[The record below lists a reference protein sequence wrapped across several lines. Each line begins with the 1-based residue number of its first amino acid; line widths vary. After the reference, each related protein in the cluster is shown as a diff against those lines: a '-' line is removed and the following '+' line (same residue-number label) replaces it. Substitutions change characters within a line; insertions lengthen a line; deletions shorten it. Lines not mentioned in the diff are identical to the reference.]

1 MANGSWSPGQR
12 PLVHTPEPRLHR
24 PRATALTPR
33 PRVQGQRALVQAPRI
48 RAGRHGSRDP
58 SGPADV
64 HGPSTMP
71 TGAWVNSKG
80 QCSDLKA
87 PARSNKHWQAK
98 LHRQAPPASRP
109 PPPVAVSWTACSR
122 SPSACPRSVHGRV
135 CPVQQNNGYEISPPP
150 MRPRPR
156 PLRGRSP
163 APGDGRSD
171 HPRRAPRKHLT
182 SAKNAPRC
190 TIEALQ
196 LRQNSSVP
204 PVPKLSYP
212 KHAPSEPPAIYVPT
226 VLKPDKPRAT

>member
-1 MANGSWSPGQR
+1 MAHGSWSTGKGSSSILKSPGFIVQG
-12 PLVHTPEPRLHR
+12 
-24 PRATALTPR
+24 PR
-33 PRVQGQRALVQAPRI
+33 PSLQGQGSKARGPWFKLPESEPGGTVAGIQAART
-48 RAGRHGSRDP
+48 
-58 SGPADV
+58 DV